1 MVLHHGPDL
10 AQTTVDAPLRDQS
23 QALADAVHQYRL
35 DSLTAEQAHQPPE
48 TDMQLFAQQLREN
61 YYPDM
66 PSDAVVE
73 VALLAIAASQ

>member
-1 MVLHHGPDL
+1 
-10 AQTTVDAPLRDQS
+10 
-23 QALADAVHQYRL
+23 
-35 DSLTAEQAHQPPE
+35 
-48 TDMQLFAQQLREN
+48 MQLFAQQLREN